1 MAVVL
6 VRMRSRRRSQAL
18 DVFFIPTPELLVFEL
33 EGINEPKILELP
45 PEAPLSEVLMSA
57 LNEEQLEINDAE
69 DEESLDIM
77 DESGSESES
86 ESESLP
92 EDEDDDAD
100 EAGEFDAEDDEME

>member
-77 DESGSESES
+77 DDSESES
-86 ESESLP
+86 VP
-92 EDEDDDAD
+92 EDEDDEAD
-100 EAGEFDAEDDEME
+100 EADESDAEDDEME

>member
-33 EGINEPKILELP
+33 EGINESKILELP
-45 PEAPLSEVLMSA
+45 PETPLSEVLMPS
-57 LNEEQLEINDAE
+57 LNEELPEINDAE

-77 DESGSESES
+77 DESESES
-86 ESESLP
+86 VP
-92 EDEDDDAD
+92 EDEDDDTDEAD
-100 EAGEFDAEDDEME
+100 ESDAVDDEME